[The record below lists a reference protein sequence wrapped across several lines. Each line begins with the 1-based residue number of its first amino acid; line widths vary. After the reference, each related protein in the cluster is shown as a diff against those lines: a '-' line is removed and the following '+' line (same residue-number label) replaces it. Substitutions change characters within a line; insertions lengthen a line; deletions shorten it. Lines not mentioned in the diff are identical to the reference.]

1 MCLFEVIG
9 IENVPLEGNVIIAA
23 NHKSNLDPIFVASS
37 MTTREVAAVA
47 KKELFDH
54 KILGFI
60 LKKLNTIP
68 IDRENTGISTVNV
81 ASSMTTR
88 EVAAVAKKELFDHK
102 ILGFILKKLNTIPI
116 DRENTGISTVKQKLN
131 TIPIDREN
139 TGISTVKQI
148 LRAIK
153 DGYVVGLF
161 PEGTRVKGKEF
172 GQAKAG
178 LSLFASKGK
187 ANVVPISVI
196 STYKIFSRVKIYIGE
211 PIDMSQYFKAKLT
224 NEDHERISEEVMQVI
239 IKNYCEQARVKGKE
253 FGQAKAGLSLF
264 ASKGKANVVPISVIS
279 TYKLFS
285 RVKIYIGEPIDMSQY
300 IKAKLTNE
308 DHERIS
314 EEVMQVIIKN
324 YCEQA
329 DGIVDVEGIE
339 YNA

>member
-1 MCLFEVIG
+1 MKFYDFALSVLRLFCKVFFKYEVIG
-9 IENVPLEGNVIIAA
+9 IENVPLDGNVIIAA

-37 MTTREVAAVA
+37 MTTREVAAIA

-54 KILGFI
+54 KVLGFI

-68 IDRENTGISTVNV
+68 IDRENTGI
-81 ASSMTTR
+81 A
-88 EVAAVAKKELFDHK
+88 
-102 ILGFILKKLNTIPI
+102 
-116 DRENTGISTVKQKLN
+116 
-131 TIPIDREN
+131 
-139 TGISTVKQI
+139 TVKQI

-153 DGYVVGLF
+153 DGYVLGLF

-196 STYKIFSRVKIYIGE
+196 SS
-211 PIDMSQYFKAKLT
+211 
-224 NEDHERISEEVMQVI
+224 
-239 IKNYCEQARVKGKE
+239 
-253 FGQAKAGLSLF
+253 
-264 ASKGKANVVPISVIS
+264 
-279 TYKLFS
+279 YKLFS

-300 IKAKLTNE
+300 FRAKLTNE

-314 EEVMQVIIKN
+314 EEIMQVIIKN

>member
-1 MCLFEVIG
+1 MKFYDFALSVLRLFCKVFFKYEVIG

-37 MTTREVAAVA
+37 MTTREVAAIA

-54 KILGFI
+54 KVLGFI
-60 LKKLNTIP
+60 LK
-68 IDRENTGISTVNV
+68 
-81 ASSMTTR
+81 
-88 EVAAVAKKELFDHK
+88 
-102 ILGFILKKLNTIPI
+102 
-116 DRENTGISTVKQKLN
+116 KLN

-153 DGYVVGLF
+153 DGYVLGLF
-161 PEGTRVKGKEF
+161 PEGTRVKGK
-172 GQAKAG
+172 K
-178 LSLFASKGK
+178 
-187 ANVVPISVI
+187 
-196 STYKIFSRVKIYIGE
+196 
-211 PIDMSQYFKAKLT
+211 
-224 NEDHERISEEVMQVI
+224 
-239 IKNYCEQARVKGKE
+239 

-300 IKAKLTNE
+300 FKAKLTNE

>member
-1 MCLFEVIG
+1 MKFYDFALSVLRLFCKVFFKYEVIG

-37 MTTREVAAVA
+37 MTTREVAAIA

-54 KILGFI
+54 KVLGFI

-68 IDRENTGISTVNV
+68 IDRENTGI
-81 ASSMTTR
+81 A
-88 EVAAVAKKELFDHK
+88 
-102 ILGFILKKLNTIPI
+102 
-116 DRENTGISTVKQKLN
+116 
-131 TIPIDREN
+131 
-139 TGISTVKQI
+139 TVKQI

-153 DGYVVGLF
+153 DGYVLGLF

-196 STYKIFSRVKIYIGE
+196 SS
-211 PIDMSQYFKAKLT
+211 
-224 NEDHERISEEVMQVI
+224 
-239 IKNYCEQARVKGKE
+239 
-253 FGQAKAGLSLF
+253 
-264 ASKGKANVVPISVIS
+264 
-279 TYKLFS
+279 YKLFS

-300 IKAKLTNE
+300 FRAKLTNE
-308 DHERIS
+308 DYERIS
-314 EEVMQVIIKN
+314 EEIMQVIIKN

>member
-1 MCLFEVIG
+1 MKFYDFALSVLRLFCSVFFKYEVIG

-68 IDRENTGISTVNV
+68 IDRENTGISTV
-81 ASSMTTR
+81 
-88 EVAAVAKKELFDHK
+88 
-102 ILGFILKKLNTIPI
+102 
-116 DRENTGISTVKQKLN
+116 
-131 TIPIDREN
+131 
-139 TGISTVKQI
+139 KQI

-153 DGYVVGLF
+153 DGYVLGLF
-161 PEGTRVKGKEF
+161 PEGT
-172 GQAKAG
+172 
-178 LSLFASKGK
+178 
-187 ANVVPISVI
+187 
-196 STYKIFSRVKIYIGE
+196 
-211 PIDMSQYFKAKLT
+211 
-224 NEDHERISEEVMQVI
+224 
-239 IKNYCEQARVKGKE
+239 RVKGKE

-300 IKAKLTNE
+300 FKAKLTNE

>member
-1 MCLFEVIG
+1 MKFYDFALSVLRLFCRVFFKYEVIG

-68 IDRENTGISTVNV
+68 IDRENTGISTV
-81 ASSMTTR
+81 
-88 EVAAVAKKELFDHK
+88 
-102 ILGFILKKLNTIPI
+102 
-116 DRENTGISTVKQKLN
+116 
-131 TIPIDREN
+131 
-139 TGISTVKQI
+139 KQI

-153 DGYVVGLF
+153 DGYVLGLF
-161 PEGTRVKGKEF
+161 PEGT
-172 GQAKAG
+172 
-178 LSLFASKGK
+178 
-187 ANVVPISVI
+187 
-196 STYKIFSRVKIYIGE
+196 
-211 PIDMSQYFKAKLT
+211 
-224 NEDHERISEEVMQVI
+224 
-239 IKNYCEQARVKGKE
+239 RVKGKE

-300 IKAKLTNE
+300 FKAKLTNE

>member
-1 MCLFEVIG
+1 MKFYDFALSVLRLFCKVFFKYEVIG

-37 MTTREVAAVA
+37 MTTREVAAIA

-54 KILGFI
+54 KVLGFI

-68 IDRENTGISTVNV
+68 IDRENTGI
-81 ASSMTTR
+81 A
-88 EVAAVAKKELFDHK
+88 
-102 ILGFILKKLNTIPI
+102 
-116 DRENTGISTVKQKLN
+116 
-131 TIPIDREN
+131 
-139 TGISTVKQI
+139 TVKQI

-153 DGYVVGLF
+153 DGYVLGLF

-196 STYKIFSRVKIYIGE
+196 SSYKLLSRVKIYIGE
-211 PIDMSQYFKAKLT
+211 PIDMSQYFRAKLT
-224 NEDHERISEEVMQVI
+224 NEDHERISEEI
-239 IKNYCEQARVKGKE
+239 
-253 FGQAKAGLSLF
+253 
-264 ASKGKANVVPISVIS
+264 
-279 TYKLFS
+279 
-285 RVKIYIGEPIDMSQY
+285 
-300 IKAKLTNE
+300 
-308 DHERIS
+308 
-314 EEVMQVIIKN
+314 MQVIIKN

>member
-1 MCLFEVIG
+1 MKFYDFALSVLRLFCKVFFKYEVIG

-37 MTTREVAAVA
+37 MTTREVAAIA

-54 KILGFI
+54 KVLGFI

-68 IDRENTGISTVNV
+68 IDRENTGI
-81 ASSMTTR
+81 A
-88 EVAAVAKKELFDHK
+88 
-102 ILGFILKKLNTIPI
+102 
-116 DRENTGISTVKQKLN
+116 
-131 TIPIDREN
+131 
-139 TGISTVKQI
+139 TVKQI

-153 DGYVVGLF
+153 DGYVLGLF

-196 STYKIFSRVKIYIGE
+196 SS
-211 PIDMSQYFKAKLT
+211 
-224 NEDHERISEEVMQVI
+224 
-239 IKNYCEQARVKGKE
+239 
-253 FGQAKAGLSLF
+253 
-264 ASKGKANVVPISVIS
+264 
-279 TYKLFS
+279 YKLFS

-300 IKAKLTNE
+300 FRVKLTNE

-314 EEVMQVIIKN
+314 EEIMQVIIEN

>member
-1 MCLFEVIG
+1 MKFYDFALSVLRLFCKVFFKYEVIG

-68 IDRENTGISTVNV
+68 IDRENTGISTV
-81 ASSMTTR
+81 
-88 EVAAVAKKELFDHK
+88 
-102 ILGFILKKLNTIPI
+102 
-116 DRENTGISTVKQKLN
+116 
-131 TIPIDREN
+131 
-139 TGISTVKQI
+139 KQI

-153 DGYVVGLF
+153 DGYVLGLF
-161 PEGTRVKGKEF
+161 PEGTRVKE
-172 GQAKAG
+172 
-178 LSLFASKGK
+178 
-187 ANVVPISVI
+187 
-196 STYKIFSRVKIYIGE
+196 
-211 PIDMSQYFKAKLT
+211 
-224 NEDHERISEEVMQVI
+224 
-239 IKNYCEQARVKGKE
+239 KE

-300 IKAKLTNE
+300 FKAKLTNE

>member
-1 MCLFEVIG
+1 MKFYDFALSVLRLFCKVFFKYEVIG

-37 MTTREVAAVA
+37 MTTREVAAIA

-54 KILGFI
+54 KVLGFI
-60 LKKLNTIP
+60 LK
-68 IDRENTGISTVNV
+68 
-81 ASSMTTR
+81 
-88 EVAAVAKKELFDHK
+88 
-102 ILGFILKKLNTIPI
+102 
-116 DRENTGISTVKQKLN
+116 KLN

-153 DGYVVGLF
+153 DGYVLGLF

-196 STYKIFSRVKIYIGE
+196 SS
-211 PIDMSQYFKAKLT
+211 
-224 NEDHERISEEVMQVI
+224 
-239 IKNYCEQARVKGKE
+239 
-253 FGQAKAGLSLF
+253 
-264 ASKGKANVVPISVIS
+264 
-279 TYKLFS
+279 YKLFS

-300 IKAKLTNE
+300 FRAKLTNE

-314 EEVMQVIIKN
+314 EEIMQVIIKN

>member
-1 MCLFEVIG
+1 MKFYDFALSVLRLFCKVFFKYEVIG

-37 MTTREVAAVA
+37 MTTREVAAIA

-54 KILGFI
+54 EVLGFI

-68 IDRENTGISTVNV
+68 IDRENTGI
-81 ASSMTTR
+81 A
-88 EVAAVAKKELFDHK
+88 
-102 ILGFILKKLNTIPI
+102 
-116 DRENTGISTVKQKLN
+116 
-131 TIPIDREN
+131 
-139 TGISTVKQI
+139 TVKQI

-153 DGYVVGLF
+153 DGYVLGLF

-196 STYKIFSRVKIYIGE
+196 SS
-211 PIDMSQYFKAKLT
+211 
-224 NEDHERISEEVMQVI
+224 
-239 IKNYCEQARVKGKE
+239 
-253 FGQAKAGLSLF
+253 
-264 ASKGKANVVPISVIS
+264 
-279 TYKLFS
+279 YKLFS

-300 IKAKLTNE
+300 FRAKLTNE

-314 EEVMQVIIKN
+314 EEIMQVIIKN

>member
-1 MCLFEVIG
+1 MKFYDFALSVLRLFCKVFFKYEVIG

-37 MTTREVAAVA
+37 MTTREVAAIA

-54 KILGFI
+54 KVLGFI

-68 IDRENTGISTVNV
+68 IDRENTGI
-81 ASSMTTR
+81 A
-88 EVAAVAKKELFDHK
+88 
-102 ILGFILKKLNTIPI
+102 
-116 DRENTGISTVKQKLN
+116 
-131 TIPIDREN
+131 
-139 TGISTVKQI
+139 TVKQI

-153 DGYVVGLF
+153 DGYVLGLF

-196 STYKIFSRVKIYIGE
+196 SS
-211 PIDMSQYFKAKLT
+211 
-224 NEDHERISEEVMQVI
+224 
-239 IKNYCEQARVKGKE
+239 
-253 FGQAKAGLSLF
+253 
-264 ASKGKANVVPISVIS
+264 
-279 TYKLFS
+279 YKLFS

-300 IKAKLTNE
+300 FRAKLTNE

-314 EEVMQVIIKN
+314 EGIMQVIIKN

>member
-1 MCLFEVIG
+1 MKFYDFALSVLRLFCKVFFKYEVIG

-37 MTTREVAAVA
+37 MTTREVAAIA

-54 KILGFI
+54 KVLGFI

-68 IDRENTGISTVNV
+68 IDRENTGI
-81 ASSMTTR
+81 A
-88 EVAAVAKKELFDHK
+88 
-102 ILGFILKKLNTIPI
+102 
-116 DRENTGISTVKQKLN
+116 
-131 TIPIDREN
+131 
-139 TGISTVKQI
+139 TVKQI

-153 DGYVVGLF
+153 DGYVLGLF

-196 STYKIFSRVKIYIGE
+196 SS
-211 PIDMSQYFKAKLT
+211 
-224 NEDHERISEEVMQVI
+224 
-239 IKNYCEQARVKGKE
+239 
-253 FGQAKAGLSLF
+253 
-264 ASKGKANVVPISVIS
+264 
-279 TYKLFS
+279 YKLFS

-300 IKAKLTNE
+300 FRAKLTNE

-314 EEVMQVIIKN
+314 EEIMKVIIKN
-324 YCEQA
+324 YCEHA

>member
-1 MCLFEVIG
+1 MKFYDFALSVLRLFCRVFFKYEVIG

-37 MTTREVAAVA
+37 MTTREVAAIA

-54 KILGFI
+54 KVLGFI

-68 IDRENTGISTVNV
+68 IDRENTGI
-81 ASSMTTR
+81 A
-88 EVAAVAKKELFDHK
+88 
-102 ILGFILKKLNTIPI
+102 
-116 DRENTGISTVKQKLN
+116 
-131 TIPIDREN
+131 
-139 TGISTVKQI
+139 TVKQI

-153 DGYVVGLF
+153 DGYVLGLF

-196 STYKIFSRVKIYIGE
+196 SS
-211 PIDMSQYFKAKLT
+211 
-224 NEDHERISEEVMQVI
+224 
-239 IKNYCEQARVKGKE
+239 
-253 FGQAKAGLSLF
+253 
-264 ASKGKANVVPISVIS
+264 
-279 TYKLFS
+279 YKLFS

-300 IKAKLTNE
+300 FRAKLTNE

-329 DGIVDVEGIE
+329 DGIVDVEGIK

>member
-1 MCLFEVIG
+1 MKFYDFALSVLRLFCRVFFKYEVIG

-68 IDRENTGISTVNV
+68 IDRENTGISTV
-81 ASSMTTR
+81 
-88 EVAAVAKKELFDHK
+88 
-102 ILGFILKKLNTIPI
+102 
-116 DRENTGISTVKQKLN
+116 
-131 TIPIDREN
+131 
-139 TGISTVKQI
+139 KQI

-153 DGYVVGLF
+153 DGYVLGLF

-196 STYKIFSRVKIYIGE
+196 SSYKLFSRVKIYIGE

-239 IKNYCEQARVKGKE
+239 IKNYCEQA
-253 FGQAKAGLSLF
+253 
-264 ASKGKANVVPISVIS
+264 
-279 TYKLFS
+279 
-285 RVKIYIGEPIDMSQY
+285 
-300 IKAKLTNE
+300 
-308 DHERIS
+308 
-314 EEVMQVIIKN
+314 
-324 YCEQA
+324 

>member
-1 MCLFEVIG
+1 MKFYDFALSVLRLFCRVFFKYEVIG

-37 MTTREVAAVA
+37 MTTREVAAIA

-54 KILGFI
+54 KVLGFI

-68 IDRENTGISTVNV
+68 IDRENTGI
-81 ASSMTTR
+81 A
-88 EVAAVAKKELFDHK
+88 
-102 ILGFILKKLNTIPI
+102 
-116 DRENTGISTVKQKLN
+116 
-131 TIPIDREN
+131 
-139 TGISTVKQI
+139 TVKQI

-153 DGYVVGLF
+153 DGYVLGLF

-196 STYKIFSRVKIYIGE
+196 SS
-211 PIDMSQYFKAKLT
+211 
-224 NEDHERISEEVMQVI
+224 
-239 IKNYCEQARVKGKE
+239 
-253 FGQAKAGLSLF
+253 
-264 ASKGKANVVPISVIS
+264 
-279 TYKLFS
+279 YKLFS

-300 IKAKLTNE
+300 FRAKLTNE

-314 EEVMQVIIKN
+314 EEIMQVIIKN

>member
-1 MCLFEVIG
+1 MKFYDFALSVLRLFCKVFFKYEVIG

-37 MTTREVAAVA
+37 MTTREVAAIA

-54 KILGFI
+54 KVLGFI

-68 IDRENTGISTVNV
+68 IDRENTGI
-81 ASSMTTR
+81 A
-88 EVAAVAKKELFDHK
+88 
-102 ILGFILKKLNTIPI
+102 
-116 DRENTGISTVKQKLN
+116 
-131 TIPIDREN
+131 
-139 TGISTVKQI
+139 TVKQI

-153 DGYVVGLF
+153 DGYVLGLF

-196 STYKIFSRVKIYIGE
+196 SS
-211 PIDMSQYFKAKLT
+211 
-224 NEDHERISEEVMQVI
+224 
-239 IKNYCEQARVKGKE
+239 
-253 FGQAKAGLSLF
+253 
-264 ASKGKANVVPISVIS
+264 
-279 TYKLFS
+279 YKLFS

-300 IKAKLTNE
+300 FRAKLTNE

-314 EEVMQVIIKN
+314 EEIMQVIIKN

>member
-1 MCLFEVIG
+1 MKFYDFALSVLRLFCRVFFKYEVIG

-68 IDRENTGISTVNV
+68 IDRENTGISTV
-81 ASSMTTR
+81 
-88 EVAAVAKKELFDHK
+88 
-102 ILGFILKKLNTIPI
+102 
-116 DRENTGISTVKQKLN
+116 
-131 TIPIDREN
+131 
-139 TGISTVKQI
+139 KQI

-153 DGYVVGLF
+153 DGYVLGLF

-196 STYKIFSRVKIYIGE
+196 SS
-211 PIDMSQYFKAKLT
+211 
-224 NEDHERISEEVMQVI
+224 
-239 IKNYCEQARVKGKE
+239 
-253 FGQAKAGLSLF
+253 
-264 ASKGKANVVPISVIS
+264 
-279 TYKLFS
+279 YKLFS

-300 IKAKLTNE
+300 FRAKLTNE

>member
-1 MCLFEVIG
+1 MKFYDFVLSVLRLFCRVFFKYEVIG

-68 IDRENTGISTVNV
+68 IDRENTGISTV
-81 ASSMTTR
+81 
-88 EVAAVAKKELFDHK
+88 
-102 ILGFILKKLNTIPI
+102 
-116 DRENTGISTVKQKLN
+116 
-131 TIPIDREN
+131 
-139 TGISTVKQI
+139 KQI

-153 DGYVVGLF
+153 DGYVLGLF
-161 PEGTRVKGKEF
+161 PEGT
-172 GQAKAG
+172 
-178 LSLFASKGK
+178 
-187 ANVVPISVI
+187 
-196 STYKIFSRVKIYIGE
+196 
-211 PIDMSQYFKAKLT
+211 
-224 NEDHERISEEVMQVI
+224 
-239 IKNYCEQARVKGKE
+239 RVKGKE

-300 IKAKLTNE
+300 FKAKLTNE

>member
-1 MCLFEVIG
+1 MKFYDFALSVLRLFCRVFFKYEVIG

-68 IDRENTGISTVNV
+68 IDRENTGISTV
-81 ASSMTTR
+81 
-88 EVAAVAKKELFDHK
+88 
-102 ILGFILKKLNTIPI
+102 
-116 DRENTGISTVKQKLN
+116 
-131 TIPIDREN
+131 
-139 TGISTVKQI
+139 KQI

-153 DGYVVGLF
+153 DGYVLGLF
-161 PEGTRVKGKEF
+161 PEGT
-172 GQAKAG
+172 
-178 LSLFASKGK
+178 
-187 ANVVPISVI
+187 
-196 STYKIFSRVKIYIGE
+196 
-211 PIDMSQYFKAKLT
+211 
-224 NEDHERISEEVMQVI
+224 
-239 IKNYCEQARVKGKE
+239 RVKGKE

-300 IKAKLTNE
+300 FRAKLTNE

-314 EEVMQVIIKN
+314 EEIMQVIIKN

>member
-1 MCLFEVIG
+1 MKFYDFALSVLRLFCRVFFKYEVIG

-68 IDRENTGISTVNV
+68 IDRENTGISTV
-81 ASSMTTR
+81 
-88 EVAAVAKKELFDHK
+88 
-102 ILGFILKKLNTIPI
+102 
-116 DRENTGISTVKQKLN
+116 
-131 TIPIDREN
+131 
-139 TGISTVKQI
+139 KQI

-153 DGYVVGLF
+153 DGYVLGLF

-196 STYKIFSRVKIYIGE
+196 STYK
-211 PIDMSQYFKAKLT
+211 
-224 NEDHERISEEVMQVI
+224 
-239 IKNYCEQARVKGKE
+239 
-253 FGQAKAGLSLF
+253 LF
-264 ASKGKANVVPISVIS
+264 
-279 TYKLFS
+279 
-285 RVKIYIGEPIDMSQY
+285 
-300 IKAKLTNE
+300 
-308 DHERIS
+308 
-314 EEVMQVIIKN
+314 
-324 YCEQA
+324 
-329 DGIVDVEGIE
+329 IVELR
-339 YNA
+339 YT

>member
-1 MCLFEVIG
+1 MKFYDFALSVLRLFCRVFFKYEVIG

-60 LKKLNTIP
+60 
-68 IDRENTGISTVNV
+68 
-81 ASSMTTR
+81 
-88 EVAAVAKKELFDHK
+88 
-102 ILGFILKKLNTIPI
+102 
-116 DRENTGISTVKQKLN
+116 
-131 TIPIDREN
+131 
-139 TGISTVKQI
+139 STVKQI

-153 DGYVVGLF
+153 DGYVLGLF

-196 STYKIFSRVKIYIGE
+196 SS
-211 PIDMSQYFKAKLT
+211 
-224 NEDHERISEEVMQVI
+224 
-239 IKNYCEQARVKGKE
+239 
-253 FGQAKAGLSLF
+253 
-264 ASKGKANVVPISVIS
+264 
-279 TYKLFS
+279 YKLFS

-300 IKAKLTNE
+300 FRAKLTNE

-329 DGIVDVEGIE
+329 DGIVDVEGIK

>member
-1 MCLFEVIG
+1 MKFYDFALSVLRLFCRVFFKYEVIG

-68 IDRENTGISTVNV
+68 IDRENTGISTV
-81 ASSMTTR
+81 
-88 EVAAVAKKELFDHK
+88 
-102 ILGFILKKLNTIPI
+102 
-116 DRENTGISTVKQKLN
+116 
-131 TIPIDREN
+131 
-139 TGISTVKQI
+139 KQI

-153 DGYVVGLF
+153 DGYVLGLF
-161 PEGTRVKGKEF
+161 PEGT
-172 GQAKAG
+172 
-178 LSLFASKGK
+178 
-187 ANVVPISVI
+187 
-196 STYKIFSRVKIYIGE
+196 
-211 PIDMSQYFKAKLT
+211 
-224 NEDHERISEEVMQVI
+224 
-239 IKNYCEQARVKGKE
+239 RVKGKE

-300 IKAKLTNE
+300 FKAKLTNE

-314 EEVMQVIIKN
+314 EEIMQVIIKN

>member
-1 MCLFEVIG
+1 MKFYDFALSVLRLFCRVFFKYEVIG

-68 IDRENTGISTVNV
+68 IDRENTGISTV
-81 ASSMTTR
+81 
-88 EVAAVAKKELFDHK
+88 
-102 ILGFILKKLNTIPI
+102 
-116 DRENTGISTVKQKLN
+116 
-131 TIPIDREN
+131 
-139 TGISTVKQI
+139 KQI

-153 DGYVVGLF
+153 DGYVLGLF

-196 STYKIFSRVKIYIGE
+196 SSYKLFSRVKIYIDK

-224 NEDHERISEEVMQVI
+224 NEDHERISEEI
-239 IKNYCEQARVKGKE
+239 
-253 FGQAKAGLSLF
+253 
-264 ASKGKANVVPISVIS
+264 
-279 TYKLFS
+279 
-285 RVKIYIGEPIDMSQY
+285 
-300 IKAKLTNE
+300 
-308 DHERIS
+308 
-314 EEVMQVIIKN
+314 MQVIIKN

>member
-1 MCLFEVIG
+1 MKFYDFALSVLRLFCKVFFKYEVIG

-37 MTTREVAAVA
+37 MTTREVAAIA

-54 KILGFI
+54 KVLGFI
-60 LKKLNTIP
+60 LK
-68 IDRENTGISTVNV
+68 
-81 ASSMTTR
+81 
-88 EVAAVAKKELFDHK
+88 
-102 ILGFILKKLNTIPI
+102 
-116 DRENTGISTVKQKLN
+116 KLN

-153 DGYVVGLF
+153 DGYVLGLF
-161 PEGTRVKGKEF
+161 PEGTRVRGKEF

-196 STYKIFSRVKIYIGE
+196 SS
-211 PIDMSQYFKAKLT
+211 
-224 NEDHERISEEVMQVI
+224 
-239 IKNYCEQARVKGKE
+239 
-253 FGQAKAGLSLF
+253 
-264 ASKGKANVVPISVIS
+264 
-279 TYKLFS
+279 YKLFS

-300 IKAKLTNE
+300 FRAKLTNE

-314 EEVMQVIIKN
+314 EEIMQVIIKN

>member
-1 MCLFEVIG
+1 MMKFYDFALSVLRLFCKVFFKYEVIG

-37 MTTREVAAVA
+37 MTTREVAAIA

-54 KILGFI
+54 KVLGFI

-68 IDRENTGISTVNV
+68 IDRENTGI
-81 ASSMTTR
+81 A
-88 EVAAVAKKELFDHK
+88 
-102 ILGFILKKLNTIPI
+102 
-116 DRENTGISTVKQKLN
+116 
-131 TIPIDREN
+131 
-139 TGISTVKQI
+139 TVKQI

-153 DGYVVGLF
+153 DGYVLGLF

-196 STYKIFSRVKIYIGE
+196 SS
-211 PIDMSQYFKAKLT
+211 
-224 NEDHERISEEVMQVI
+224 
-239 IKNYCEQARVKGKE
+239 
-253 FGQAKAGLSLF
+253 
-264 ASKGKANVVPISVIS
+264 
-279 TYKLFS
+279 YKLFS

-300 IKAKLTNE
+300 FRAKLTNE

-314 EEVMQVIIKN
+314 EEIMQVIIKN

>member
-1 MCLFEVIG
+1 MKFYDFALSVLRLFCRVFFKYEVIG

-68 IDRENTGISTVNV
+68 IDRENTGISTV
-81 ASSMTTR
+81 
-88 EVAAVAKKELFDHK
+88 
-102 ILGFILKKLNTIPI
+102 
-116 DRENTGISTVKQKLN
+116 
-131 TIPIDREN
+131 
-139 TGISTVKQI
+139 KQI

-153 DGYVVGLF
+153 DGYVLGLF
-161 PEGTRVKGKEF
+161 PEGT
-172 GQAKAG
+172 
-178 LSLFASKGK
+178 
-187 ANVVPISVI
+187 
-196 STYKIFSRVKIYIGE
+196 
-211 PIDMSQYFKAKLT
+211 
-224 NEDHERISEEVMQVI
+224 
-239 IKNYCEQARVKGKE
+239 RVKGKE

-300 IKAKLTNE
+300 FRAKLTNE

>member
-1 MCLFEVIG
+1 MKFYDFALSVLRLFCKVFFKYEVIG

-37 MTTREVAAVA
+37 MTTREVAAIA

-54 KILGFI
+54 KVLGFI

-68 IDRENTGISTVNV
+68 IDRENTGI
-81 ASSMTTR
+81 A
-88 EVAAVAKKELFDHK
+88 
-102 ILGFILKKLNTIPI
+102 
-116 DRENTGISTVKQKLN
+116 
-131 TIPIDREN
+131 
-139 TGISTVKQI
+139 TVKQI

-153 DGYVVGLF
+153 DGYVLGLF
-161 PEGTRVKGKEF
+161 PEGT
-172 GQAKAG
+172 
-178 LSLFASKGK
+178 
-187 ANVVPISVI
+187 
-196 STYKIFSRVKIYIGE
+196 
-211 PIDMSQYFKAKLT
+211 
-224 NEDHERISEEVMQVI
+224 
-239 IKNYCEQARVKGKE
+239 RVKGKE

-300 IKAKLTNE
+300 FRAKLTNE

-314 EEVMQVIIKN
+314 EEIMQVIIKN

>member
-1 MCLFEVIG
+1 MKFYDFALSVLRLFCRFFFKYEVIG

-68 IDRENTGISTVNV
+68 IDRENTGISTV
-81 ASSMTTR
+81 
-88 EVAAVAKKELFDHK
+88 
-102 ILGFILKKLNTIPI
+102 
-116 DRENTGISTVKQKLN
+116 
-131 TIPIDREN
+131 
-139 TGISTVKQI
+139 KQI

-153 DGYVVGLF
+153 DGYVLGLF
-161 PEGTRVKGKEF
+161 PEGT
-172 GQAKAG
+172 
-178 LSLFASKGK
+178 
-187 ANVVPISVI
+187 
-196 STYKIFSRVKIYIGE
+196 
-211 PIDMSQYFKAKLT
+211 
-224 NEDHERISEEVMQVI
+224 
-239 IKNYCEQARVKGKE
+239 RVKGKE

-300 IKAKLTNE
+300 FRAKLTNE

-329 DGIVDVEGIE
+329 DGIVDVEGIK

>member
-1 MCLFEVIG
+1 MKFYDFALSVLRLFCKVFFKYEVIG

-68 IDRENTGISTVNV
+68 IDRENTGISTV
-81 ASSMTTR
+81 
-88 EVAAVAKKELFDHK
+88 
-102 ILGFILKKLNTIPI
+102 
-116 DRENTGISTVKQKLN
+116 
-131 TIPIDREN
+131 
-139 TGISTVKQI
+139 KQI

-153 DGYVVGLF
+153 DGYVLGLF

-196 STYKIFSRVKIYIGE
+196 SS
-211 PIDMSQYFKAKLT
+211 
-224 NEDHERISEEVMQVI
+224 
-239 IKNYCEQARVKGKE
+239 
-253 FGQAKAGLSLF
+253 
-264 ASKGKANVVPISVIS
+264 
-279 TYKLFS
+279 YKLFS

-300 IKAKLTNE
+300 FRAKLTNE

>member
-1 MCLFEVIG
+1 MKFYDFALSVLRLFCKVFFKYEVIG

-37 MTTREVAAVA
+37 MTTREVAAIA

-54 KILGFI
+54 KVLGFI
-60 LKKLNTIP
+60 LK
-68 IDRENTGISTVNV
+68 
-81 ASSMTTR
+81 
-88 EVAAVAKKELFDHK
+88 
-102 ILGFILKKLNTIPI
+102 
-116 DRENTGISTVKQKLN
+116 KLN

-153 DGYVVGLF
+153 DGYVLGLF
-161 PEGTRVKGKEF
+161 PEGTRVRGKEF

-196 STYKIFSRVKIYIGE
+196 SS
-211 PIDMSQYFKAKLT
+211 
-224 NEDHERISEEVMQVI
+224 
-239 IKNYCEQARVKGKE
+239 
-253 FGQAKAGLSLF
+253 
-264 ASKGKANVVPISVIS
+264 
-279 TYKLFS
+279 YKLFS

-300 IKAKLTNE
+300 FRAKLTNE

-314 EEVMQVIIKN
+314 EEIMQVIIKN

-329 DGIVDVEGIE
+329 DGIVDVDGIE

>member
-1 MCLFEVIG
+1 MKFYDFALSVLRLFCKVFFKYEVIG

-37 MTTREVAAVA
+37 MTTREVAAIA
-47 KKELFDH
+47 KKELFEH
-54 KILGFI
+54 KVLGFI

-68 IDRENTGISTVNV
+68 IDRENTGI
-81 ASSMTTR
+81 A
-88 EVAAVAKKELFDHK
+88 
-102 ILGFILKKLNTIPI
+102 
-116 DRENTGISTVKQKLN
+116 
-131 TIPIDREN
+131 
-139 TGISTVKQI
+139 TVKQI

-153 DGYVVGLF
+153 DGYVLGLF

-196 STYKIFSRVKIYIGE
+196 SS
-211 PIDMSQYFKAKLT
+211 
-224 NEDHERISEEVMQVI
+224 
-239 IKNYCEQARVKGKE
+239 
-253 FGQAKAGLSLF
+253 
-264 ASKGKANVVPISVIS
+264 
-279 TYKLFS
+279 YKLFS

-300 IKAKLTNE
+300 FRAKLTNE

-314 EEVMQVIIKN
+314 EEIMQVIIKN

-329 DGIVDVEGIE
+329 DGIVDVDGIE

>member
-1 MCLFEVIG
+1 MKFYDFALSVLRLFCKVFFKYEVIG

-68 IDRENTGISTVNV
+68 IDRENTGISTV
-81 ASSMTTR
+81 
-88 EVAAVAKKELFDHK
+88 
-102 ILGFILKKLNTIPI
+102 
-116 DRENTGISTVKQKLN
+116 
-131 TIPIDREN
+131 
-139 TGISTVKQI
+139 KQI

-153 DGYVVGLF
+153 DGYVLGLF

-196 STYKIFSRVKIYIGE
+196 SS
-211 PIDMSQYFKAKLT
+211 
-224 NEDHERISEEVMQVI
+224 
-239 IKNYCEQARVKGKE
+239 
-253 FGQAKAGLSLF
+253 
-264 ASKGKANVVPISVIS
+264 
-279 TYKLFS
+279 YKLFS

-300 IKAKLTNE
+300 FRAKLTNE

-314 EEVMQVIIKN
+314 EEIMQVIIKN

>member
-1 MCLFEVIG
+1 MKFYDFALSVLRLFCKVFFKYEVIG

-37 MTTREVAAVA
+37 MTTREVAAIA

-54 KILGFI
+54 KVLGFI
-60 LKKLNTIP
+60 LK
-68 IDRENTGISTVNV
+68 
-81 ASSMTTR
+81 
-88 EVAAVAKKELFDHK
+88 
-102 ILGFILKKLNTIPI
+102 
-116 DRENTGISTVKQKLN
+116 KLN

-153 DGYVVGLF
+153 DGYVLGLF
-161 PEGTRVKGKEF
+161 PEGTRVRGKEF

-178 LSLFASKGK
+178 ISLFASKGK

-196 STYKIFSRVKIYIGE
+196 SS
-211 PIDMSQYFKAKLT
+211 
-224 NEDHERISEEVMQVI
+224 
-239 IKNYCEQARVKGKE
+239 
-253 FGQAKAGLSLF
+253 
-264 ASKGKANVVPISVIS
+264 
-279 TYKLFS
+279 YKLFS

-300 IKAKLTNE
+300 FRAKLTNE

-314 EEVMQVIIKN
+314 EEIMQVIIKN

>member
-1 MCLFEVIG
+1 MKFYDFALKVLRLFCKVFFKYEVIG

-37 MTTREVAAVA
+37 MTTREVAAIA

-54 KILGFI
+54 KVLGFI

-68 IDRENTGISTVNV
+68 IDRENTGI
-81 ASSMTTR
+81 A
-88 EVAAVAKKELFDHK
+88 
-102 ILGFILKKLNTIPI
+102 
-116 DRENTGISTVKQKLN
+116 
-131 TIPIDREN
+131 
-139 TGISTVKQI
+139 TVKQI

-153 DGYVVGLF
+153 DGYVLGLF
-161 PEGTRVKGKEF
+161 PEGT
-172 GQAKAG
+172 
-178 LSLFASKGK
+178 
-187 ANVVPISVI
+187 
-196 STYKIFSRVKIYIGE
+196 
-211 PIDMSQYFKAKLT
+211 
-224 NEDHERISEEVMQVI
+224 
-239 IKNYCEQARVKGKE
+239 RVKGKE

-300 IKAKLTNE
+300 FRAKLTNE

>member
-1 MCLFEVIG
+1 MKFYDFALSVLRLFCRVFFKYEVIG

-68 IDRENTGISTVNV
+68 IDRENTGISTV
-81 ASSMTTR
+81 
-88 EVAAVAKKELFDHK
+88 
-102 ILGFILKKLNTIPI
+102 
-116 DRENTGISTVKQKLN
+116 
-131 TIPIDREN
+131 
-139 TGISTVKQI
+139 KQI

-153 DGYVVGLF
+153 DGYVLGLF
-161 PEGTRVKGKEF
+161 PEGTRV
-172 GQAKAG
+172 
-178 LSLFASKGK
+178 
-187 ANVVPISVI
+187 
-196 STYKIFSRVKIYIGE
+196 R
-211 PIDMSQYFKAKLT
+211 
-224 NEDHERISEEVMQVI
+224 
-239 IKNYCEQARVKGKE
+239 GKE

-300 IKAKLTNE
+300 FKAKLTNE

>member
-1 MCLFEVIG
+1 MKFYDFALSVLRLFCKVFFKYEVIG

-37 MTTREVAAVA
+37 MTTREVAAIA

-54 KILGFI
+54 KVLGFI

-68 IDRENTGISTVNV
+68 IDRENTGI
-81 ASSMTTR
+81 A
-88 EVAAVAKKELFDHK
+88 
-102 ILGFILKKLNTIPI
+102 
-116 DRENTGISTVKQKLN
+116 
-131 TIPIDREN
+131 
-139 TGISTVKQI
+139 TVKQI

-153 DGYVVGLF
+153 DGYVLGLF

-196 STYKIFSRVKIYIGE
+196 SSYKLFSRVKIYIGE

-224 NEDHERISEEVMQVI
+224 NEDHERISEEI
-239 IKNYCEQARVKGKE
+239 
-253 FGQAKAGLSLF
+253 
-264 ASKGKANVVPISVIS
+264 
-279 TYKLFS
+279 
-285 RVKIYIGEPIDMSQY
+285 
-300 IKAKLTNE
+300 
-308 DHERIS
+308 
-314 EEVMQVIIKN
+314 MQVIIKN

>member
-1 MCLFEVIG
+1 MKFYDFALSVLRLFCKVFFKYEVIG

-68 IDRENTGISTVNV
+68 IDRENTGISTV
-81 ASSMTTR
+81 
-88 EVAAVAKKELFDHK
+88 
-102 ILGFILKKLNTIPI
+102 
-116 DRENTGISTVKQKLN
+116 
-131 TIPIDREN
+131 
-139 TGISTVKQI
+139 KQI

-153 DGYVVGLF
+153 DGYVLGLF
-161 PEGTRVKGKEF
+161 PEGT
-172 GQAKAG
+172 
-178 LSLFASKGK
+178 
-187 ANVVPISVI
+187 
-196 STYKIFSRVKIYIGE
+196 
-211 PIDMSQYFKAKLT
+211 
-224 NEDHERISEEVMQVI
+224 
-239 IKNYCEQARVKGKE
+239 RVKGKE

-300 IKAKLTNE
+300 FKAKLTNE

>member
-1 MCLFEVIG
+1 MKFYDFALSVLRLFCRVFFKYEVIG

-68 IDRENTGISTVNV
+68 IDRENTGISTV
-81 ASSMTTR
+81 
-88 EVAAVAKKELFDHK
+88 
-102 ILGFILKKLNTIPI
+102 
-116 DRENTGISTVKQKLN
+116 
-131 TIPIDREN
+131 
-139 TGISTVKQI
+139 KQI

-153 DGYVVGLF
+153 DGYVLGLF
-161 PEGTRVKGKEF
+161 PEGT
-172 GQAKAG
+172 
-178 LSLFASKGK
+178 
-187 ANVVPISVI
+187 
-196 STYKIFSRVKIYIGE
+196 
-211 PIDMSQYFKAKLT
+211 
-224 NEDHERISEEVMQVI
+224 
-239 IKNYCEQARVKGKE
+239 RVKGKE

-300 IKAKLTNE
+300 FKAKLTNE

-329 DGIVDVEGIE
+329 DGIVDVEEIE